1 MMKTGLLILLAL
13 FSGCATN
20 ESVEIL
26 QGRINSLEARLS
38 KNELAQTG
46 TETNLK
52 RVENEVGKLASIK
65 TEVNALHSETH
76 SAFKLIATKL
86 GEIKKQLRAYQITKP
101 RAASSASI
109 PTPSPLR
116 D

>member
-1 MMKTGLLILLAL
+1 MKLGLIILMVL

-20 ESVEIL
+20 ETVELL
-26 QGRINSLEARLS
+26 QGRISTLEARLA
-38 KNELAQTG
+38 KNESAVT
-46 TETNLK
+46 TTDTNLK
-52 RVENEVGKLASIK
+52 RVEGEVGKLAAIK
-65 TEVNALHSETH
+65 TEVNALHTETH

-101 RAASSASI
+101 RAASNASI